1 MSKIMLPVH
10 PLTGD
15 TALGLRKDGRP
26 IWPIKGGSG
35 EGDPAPE
42 VKPEGDPAP
51 EPKPEDDDQLGEAGT
66 KALKAER
73 AARKAAE
80 TELAEAKAEAARLRR
95 SNAAT
100 RGTDLDAIREEI
112 RGEFKAEL
120 VKAALRAEAKGRL
133 RNADDAAKF
142 IDSADLDGADAV
154 KAAVD
159 ALLKERPYLAAEP
172 EGWGD
177 VGGGKHDKA
186 EQEPASPVDRMRLAF
201 ENNTK

>member
-1 MSKIMLPVH
+1 MNKFTLPVH

-42 VKPEGDPAP
+42 IKPDGDPAP
-51 EPKPEDDDQLGEAGT
+51 DPKSEDGDQLGEAGT

-100 RGTDLDAIREEI
+100 RGTDLDAIRDEI
-112 RGEFKAEL
+112 RSEFKAEL
-120 VKAALRAEAKGRL
+120 NKAALRAEAKGRL
-133 RNADDAAKF
+133 RNADDAASF
-142 IDSADLDGADAV
+142 IDAADLDGDDAV

-159 ALLKERPYLAAEP
+159 ALLKDRPYLAAEP
-172 EGWGD
+172 ETWGE
-177 VGGGKHDKA
+177 VGGGAARKA
-186 EQEPASPVDRMRLAF
+186 PVDEPSSPLERMRQAY
-201 ENNTK
+201 ETK

>member
-35 EGDPAPE
+35 EGDPE
-42 VKPEGDPAP
+42 VKPEVEP
-51 EPKPEDDDQLGEAGT
+51 EAKPEDDDQLGEAGT

-100 RGTDLDAIREEI
+100 KGTDLDAIREEI

-133 RNADDAAKF
+133 RNADDAASF
-142 IDSADLDGADAV
+142 INAADLDGTDAV

-159 ALLKERPYLAAEP
+159 ALLKDRPYLAAEP

-177 VGGGKHDKA
+177 VGGGKHGKA
-186 EQEPASPVDRMRLAF
+186 EPEPASPVDRMRLAF